1 MTLADLQRLCEECG
15 CNPGDELYLRDV
27 LALMGV
33 VYYRPGVFADR
44 IIVDQGWALDAI
56 YTVFMRNEEFQDDI
70 DGKHGRFTRKQLERY
85 FWKERGH
92 SAADQRAFLSFME
105 QCGICFRTEEG
116 YSTEY
121 EGEYIIPD
129 KLDRWGPEHE
139 RQFRRQLSDASG
151 TEVTVTFT
159 LLHDGIAR
167 GFLSKIG
174 SVAGYRA
181 TYWRYGCH
189 FHDRATECE
198 VLIRT
203 DGNAIRL
210 QAWGEKATEVL
221 RTLVE
226 VLEKLSS
233 GHPPTIACSEPP
245 AEPIRIGHLDPDE
258 EPAERLKPSKYGP
271 KSVFFSY
278 RHPHPEHPG
287 SDRGRLLLRQLRDLL
302 EAKEWKVLLDEQR
315 LQDGDSI
322 SEFITDVRE
331 CGFLVPVFCGRY
343 LDSRYTLSEL
353 FTFRQKWGH
362 DEPAFADRT
371 ACVVYPESRI
381 DDPIRRAEYV
391 EACRKMA
398 SGYGTPAANLSLA
411 PQDYEQAYNLNSWG
425 NQLSQILAALTDR
438 LHTPT
443 AEAVAER
450 LNRQFERLHPSRTGR
465 SG

>member
-15 CNPGDELYLRDV
+15 CNPGDEVHLRDA

-33 VYYRPGVFADR
+33 VYYRKGVFADR

-56 YTVFMRNEEFQDDI
+56 YTVFKRHHPQFQRKI
-70 DGKHGRFTRKQLERY
+70 DEQKGRFTRDDLHLY
-85 FWKERGH
+85 FWAIHTE
-92 SAADQRAFLSFME
+92 ADQRTFLSFME
-105 QCGICFRTEEG
+105 QCGICFRTDQRHAA
-116 YSTEY
+116 EY
-121 EGEYIIPD
+121 DGFYILPD

-139 RQFRRQLSDASG
+139 LQYRRQLADASG
-151 TEVTVTFT
+151 TELTATFT

-174 SVAGYRA
+174 SVAGDRA

-189 FHDRATECE
+189 FHDRATGCE

-203 DGNAIRL
+203 DGNTIRL
-210 QAWGEKATEVL
+210 HAWGDKSADVL

-226 VLEKLSS
+226 VLEKLPCGS
-233 GHPPTIACSEPP
+233 PPTIEWSDPP
-245 AEPIRIGHLDPDE
+245 AEPIRIGRDDPDE
-258 EPAERLKPSKYGP
+258 KPEERLQPSKYP
-271 KSVFFSY
+271 LKSVFFSY
-278 RHPHPEHPG
+278 RHPHPDHPG

-302 EAKEWKVLLDEQR
+302 TPQGWTVLLDEER

-362 DEPAFADRT
+362 DGQAFADRT
-371 ACVVYPESRI
+371 AIVVFPESRI
-381 DDPIRRAEYV
+381 SDPIRRAEYV
-391 EACRKMA
+391 EACRRMV
-398 SGYGTPAANLSLA
+398 SGYGSPAGTLALA

-438 LHTPT
+438 IHTPT

-450 LNRQFERLHPSRTGR
+450 LNRQYERLHPPRTGR